1 MTERILQCCYTNASQ
16 EIGGKISSGW
26 QPVAVSEDIPAE
38 AYNAC
43 VSFQNANSTIQNAMV
58 DEHGNVLNLFEI
70 SGDGSYVYV
79 MRTQY
84 GLLDRLGRANM
95 FSHAFIFSWK
105 DKGVLTDPN
114 YILSIDSNNFKNN
127 ESDAASTPISLNR
140 VQGIDISAAMQMSS
154 LDEERYL
161 KLIQCVY
168 TQMTEK
174 KMTEP
179 LFIQYDGTEAQM
191 RALLFCIYYGLPH
204 YLRKTLCIASNTANN
219 DLSKNIIFSE
229 NAESKSFFFVP
240 ASGINNVLSVRT
252 ERKIA
257 RYGFADYVARNITT
271 IDAPGYFSKLEK
283 LAVELG
289 DSTASNELILKLAHQ
304 LMQNSNVESYSD
316 ADLDGILSDA
326 LRSKSLGSELMEKY
340 IAAMLSETRKR
351 KLFLTDESEA
361 NLADRLASL
370 ITPELGNAGEQY
382 NIYLFSTLSAPEAAR
397 KLGYM
402 STDVFHR
409 YAKKLAETSNG
420 LEILDLYY
428 STYVLSS
435 DNISWMKL
443 NQTWDETSYM
453 SRKPKTDDKIGE
465 LAWVLYSDG
474 VKVSGA
480 ARETYEEYIALMNKI
495 LQSQKIEDCCNA
507 AKEEYWELINFENLS
522 LSSGEEYSFM
532 QIRSHRC
539 NILLEFF
546 VLLYNLSK
554 QNGAEFL
561 SAVQAYFKKY
571 SLELVAKEKEDIF
584 TQIEREIANRYSGHD
599 PMLMRWV
606 HIASVVEAPELLKE
620 IINIRGLLYRYKYD
634 EMVEYFLQVSE
645 VCITWAKNSKTIMN
659 GISGIIVDFCK
670 KHDSELHY
678 VPLDVWL
685 SIGGTQFNNTFT
697 IFDKIKPA
705 VLIAES
711 FYVVQESKL
720 VGKRK
725 YIRDAEDYIQ
735 DRGEEAK
742 TVKKWLAE
750 LKQAEKRKKAD
761 ERHLTSNS
769 PAGSSLV
776 DKGLSLFSKLTQG
789 SDESSDS
796 ASNGSADQD
805 KKGKIKGFFGRK

>member
-1 MTERILQCCYTNASQ
+1 MTEKILQCCYTNASQ

-26 QPVAVSEDIPAE
+26 QPVAISENIPPE
-38 AYNAC
+38 AYHAC
-43 VSFQNANSTIQNAMV
+43 VRLQNTNSTIQNAMV
-58 DEHGNVLNLFEI
+58 DEHGRVLNLFEI

-105 DKGVLTDPN
+105 DDCVLTDPN
-114 YILSIDSNNFKNN
+114 YILSIDRNNFKNN
-127 ESDAASTPISLNR
+127 EIDAASMPTTLNR
-140 VQGIDISAAMQMSS
+140 VQSIDISEAMQISH
-154 LDEERYL
+154 LDEDRYL

-174 KMTEP
+174 KITEP
-179 LFIQYDGTEAQM
+179 LFIQYDGTESQM

-219 DLSKNIIFSE
+219 DLSKNVIFSE
-229 NAESKSFFFVP
+229 NAESKLFFFVP
-240 ASGINNVLSVRT
+240 ASGVNNVLSGRT

-271 IDAPGYFSKLEK
+271 IDAPDYFSELEK
-283 LAVELG
+283 IAIELG
-289 DSTASNELILKLAHQ
+289 DSTASNELILKIAHQ
-304 LMQNSNVESYSD
+304 LMQNSNVEGYSD

-361 NLADRLASL
+361 NLADRLASP

-382 NIYLFSTLSAPEAAR
+382 NIYRFSTLSAPEAAR
-397 KLGYM
+397 KLSYM
-402 STDVFHR
+402 SADVFYR

-428 STYVLSS
+428 STYVLSP

-480 ARETYEEYIALMNKI
+480 VRETYEEYIALMKRM
-495 LQSQKIEDCCNA
+495 LQADRIDDCCNA
-507 AKEEYWELINFENLS
+507 AKEEYWESINFENLS
-522 LSSGEEYSFM
+522 LAAGDEYKFM

-539 NILLEFF
+539 NMLLELFL
-546 VLLYNLSK
+546 LLYNLPK
-554 QNGAEFL
+554 QNSGEFL
-561 SAVQAYFKKY
+561 SAVQTYFKRY
-571 SLELVAKEKEDIF
+571 SLELTEKDKENIF
-584 TQIEREIANRYSGHD
+584 TQIEKAISNRYSGHD
-599 PMLMRWV
+599 PMLMEWV
-606 HIASVVEAPELLKE
+606 HVSSTVDAPELLKE
-620 IINIRGLLYRYKYD
+620 IINIRYLLYRCQFT
-634 EMVEYFLQVSE
+634 EMVDCFLQISE
-645 VCITWAKNSKTIMN
+645 VCMTWAQNSKTIIN
-659 GISGIIVDFCK
+659 NISNIIICFCK
-670 KHDSELHY
+670 KYDSELHY

-685 SIGGTQFNNTFT
+685 SIGGAKFTNAFT
-697 IFDKIKPA
+697 IFDKVKPA
-705 VLIAES
+705 VLNAEC
-711 FYVVQESKL
+711 FYVIQESKL
-720 VGKRK
+720 INRRR

-735 DRGEEAK
+735 CRGEEAK
-742 TVKKWLAE
+742 TIKKWLTE
-750 LKQAEKRKKAD
+750 LKQATKRRRAN
-761 ERHLTSNS
+761 ERYLPSDS
-769 PAGSSLV
+769 PASPSIV
-776 DKGLSLFSKLTQG
+776 NKGLSFFSKLTQMG
-789 SDESSDS
+789 DESSNSTNSSSD
-796 ASNGSADQD
+796 DQE
-805 KKGKIKGFFGRK
+805 KKGKIRGFFGRK

>member
-105 DKGVLTDPN
+105 DEGVLTDPN
-114 YILSIDSNNFKNN
+114 YILSIDSNNFKSN
-127 ESDAASTPISLNR
+127 ESDAASTPTSLNR
-140 VQGIDISAAMQMSS
+140 VQGIDISAAMQKSN

-179 LFIQYDGTEAQM
+179 LFIQYDGTESQM

-271 IDAPGYFSKLEK
+271 IDAPDYFSKLEK
-283 LAVELG
+283 IAVELG
-289 DSTASNELILKLAHQ
+289 DSTASNELILKIAHQ

-326 LRSKSLGSELMEKY
+326 LRSKSLGSELMERY

-351 KLFLTDESEA
+351 KLFLTDESDA
-361 NLADRLASL
+361 NLADRLASP

-382 NIYLFSTLSAPEAAR
+382 NIYRFSTLSAPEAAR
-397 KLGYM
+397 KLDYM

-435 DNISWMKL
+435 DNISWTKL

-480 ARETYEEYIALMNKI
+480 ARETYEEYIALMKKI
-495 LQSQKIEDCCNA
+495 LQYEKIEDCCNA
-507 AKEEYWELINFENLS
+507 AKEEYWESINFENLS
-522 LSSGEEYSFM
+522 LSSGAEYRFM

-539 NILLEFF
+539 NMLLEFF

-571 SLELVAKEKEDIF
+571 SLEIVAKEKEDIF

-634 EMVEYFLQVSE
+634 EMVECFLQVSE

-742 TVKKWLAE
+742 TVKKWLTE

-796 ASNGSADQD
+796 ASNGSDDQD